1 MTFLSEAQL
10 ESQCM
15 DRLAELG
22 WFTTTGLEI
31 APGTGERLDWAELY
45 IRPRLRS
52 AIARINP
59 ELPDSSV
66 DEAVSKVLTPESAD
80 PLAENLR
87 IHKLL
92 TSGIQ
97 GIEYIDAGGTP
108 QLPTVH
114 LIDRRDFD
122 KNEFLAVQQV
132 RLIDRD
138 HERRFDIVFYL
149 NGLPISIAEL
159 KRPALSDTAIEDA
172 HAQLQTY
179 LREFPL
185 AFSATAYCLIADS
198 TNARYGS
205 VFTPVEHFAAWN
217 VDPDGRAV
225 PQPPPVWSETETALA
240 IDGLYEPTRL
250 IEMLDHY
257 VGFNHDDGKPVKMVA
272 KPHQYF
278 AVSKA
283 ISKTVDAVKSDGRA
297 GVVWHTQGS
306 GKSFEMELYTAQIMR
321 HPALGNPTVVVITDR
336 TELDGQLFQG
346 FFGSEFLPEQPQKM
360 SKRSELRM
368 ALDRRSGGIIFT
380 TLQKFGRTQDE
391 RESGADHPLL
401 SNRRNIV
408 IVVDEAH
415 RSHYDDINGYA
426 KHLKRA
432 LPNATMIAFTGTPI
446 SETERDTREVFGDYI
461 DIYDLTRAVNDG
473 ATVPVYFEPRV
484 IDVDVPDDVA
494 AELDEQA
501 TEVLEDLDESEQEKA
516 KQAAAQISAVYG
528 APDRLRTL
536 AADLVEH
543 WDKRA
548 AAVESELGVRGK
560 AMVVVASRLIAVRLY
575 EEITRLRPDWHD
587 DRLDSGKIKVNISG
601 KPSET
606 ELGDYMLRPSQRK
619 ALEAR
624 VRDPED
630 ELEIVIVK
638 DRMLVGFDAP
648 PLHTL
653 YIDRPLRGALLMQ
666 TIARANRTFGVKEEG
681 LMVGYSPLT
690 EHLYKALAEYTVD
703 DQRQRPVGRKTEEAI
718 GHLRDVLHVIGSELL
733 ADFDW
738 RGALAKAGKTAYND
752 AVLGTVNHLRDRANP
767 ENDPLDPDEPTL
779 KDRFNQQAQKMV
791 GLWRLTRDADKEP
804 VRKEVEF
811 FHEVRKHMAAYDA
824 QERRATGRAVS
835 AQIEA
840 VLRQMTSSAVEAG
853 DVLDLFTAAGMPR
866 PNLSHLDADFIR
878 RMQEDKHPALAIE
891 ALQRLVQQ
899 EMRKNVRHNVVRQEE
914 LSEKL
919 EALMT
924 RYTNQQLSSAQII
937 AELVELAKLISA
949 EAERGSEL
957 GLTEDELAF
966 YDAVAANEAALN
978 EMGVDKLAAIAR
990 DLVKSV
996 RGNLTT
1002 DWAKRDDVQAN
1013 LRLTVKRLLRKHG
1026 YPPDGQRAAVKK
1038 VIEQVETYAE
1048 DWQPEP

>member
-1 MTFLSEAQL
+1 MTSLTEAQL

-15 DRLAELG
+15 ARLSELG
-22 WFTTTGLEI
+22 WSTTTGQAI
-31 APGTGERLDWAELY
+31 APGTGQRSDWAELF
-45 IRPRLRS
+45 IPPRLH
-52 AIARINP
+52 AALTRINP
-59 ELPDSSV
+59 SLPSSSI
-66 DEAVSKVLTPESAD
+66 DEAVSKILTPESAD

-97 GIEYIDAGGTP
+97 GIEYTDSEGTLH
-108 QLPTVH
+108 LPTVH
-114 LIDRRDFD
+114 LIDRHTFSN
-122 KNEFLAVQQV
+122 NEFLAVQQV
-132 RLIDRD
+132 RLVDRD

-185 AFSATAYCLIADS
+185 AFSATAYCLIADNTS
-198 TNARYGS
+198 ARYGS
-205 VFTPVEHFAAWN
+205 VFTPIEHFAAWN
-217 VDPDGRAV
+217 VDPDGQPV
-225 PQPPPVWSETETALA
+225 PQPPSTWSNTETALA
-240 IDGLYEPTRL
+240 LDGLYEPTRL

-257 VGFNHDDGKPVKMVA
+257 VGFNHEDGKPIKMVA

-283 ISKTVDAVKSDGRA
+283 ISKTVDAVRSDGRA

-321 HPALGNPTVVVITDR
+321 HRALGNPTVVVITDR
-336 TELDGQLFQG
+336 TELDGQLFEG
-346 FFGSEFLPEQPQKM
+346 FRGSEFLPEQPQKM
-360 SKRSELRM
+360 TKRAGLRT
-368 ALDRRSGGIIFT
+368 ALDRLSGGIIFT
-380 TLQKFGRTQDE
+380 TLQKFGRTQGE

-401 SNRRNIV
+401 SDRRNIV
-408 IVVDEAH
+408 IIVDEAH

-446 SETERDTREVFGDYI
+446 SEAERDTREVFGDYI

-473 ATVPVYFEPRV
+473 ATVPVYFESRV

-494 AELDEQA
+494 AELDERA
-501 TEVLEDLDESEQEKA
+501 SAILDDLDESEQEKA

-536 AADLVEH
+536 AADLTEH

-548 AAVESELGVRGK
+548 AAVEAELGVRGK
-560 AMVVVASRLIAVRLY
+560 AMIVVASRVIAVRLY
-575 EEITRLRPDWHD
+575 EEIVKLRPDWHD
-587 DRLDSGKIKVNISG
+587 DRLDRGKIKVNISG

-606 ELGDYMLRPSQRK
+606 ELADHMLRPSQRR
-619 ALEAR
+619 ALEGR
-624 VRDPED
+624 VKSAED
-630 ELEIVIVK
+630 ELELVIVK

-703 DQRQRPVGRKTEEAI
+703 DQEQRPVGRRTEEAI

-733 ADFDW
+733 DGYDW
-738 RGALAKAGKTAYND
+738 RGALAKKHKTSYND
-752 AVLGTVNHLRDRANP
+752 AVLGAMNHLRDLANP
-767 ENDPLDPDEPTL
+767 ANDPLDPEEPTL
-779 KDRFNQQAQKMV
+779 KARFNQQAQKMV
-791 GLWRLTRDADKEP
+791 ALWRLARDADKEP

-811 FHEVRKHMAAYDA
+811 FHDVRGHMAAYDA
-824 QERRATGRAVS
+824 QERRAAGQAVS

-840 VLRQMTSSAVEAG
+840 VLRQMTAAAVEAG

-878 RMQEDKHPALAIE
+878 RMQEDKHPVLAIE

-919 EALMT
+919 EALMN

-937 AELVELAKLISA
+937 AELVEMAKQISA
-949 EAERGSEL
+949 EPDRGAAL
-957 GLTEDELAF
+957 GLTEDQLAF
-966 YDAVAANEAALN
+966 YDAVASYPAALD
-978 EMGVDKLAAIAR
+978 EMGSGKLAAIAR
-990 DLVKSV
+990 DLVRSV
-996 RGNLTT
+996 RSNLTT

-1013 LRLTVKRLLRKHG
+1013 LRLVVKRLLRRHG
-1026 YPPDGQRAAVKK
+1026 YPPDGQRAAIRK

-1048 DWQPEP
+1048 DWQPGA

>member
-1 MTFLSEAQL
+1 MTALTEAQL

-15 DRLAELG
+15 ARLAELG
-22 WFTTTGLEI
+22 WSTTTGLSI
-31 APGTGERLDWAELY
+31 APGTGERSDWSELFL
-45 IRPRLRS
+45 RPRLHS

-59 ELPDSSV
+59 DLPGSAV

-87 IHKLL
+87 IHQLL

-97 GIEYIDAGGTP
+97 GIEYVDTEGTLH
-108 QLPTVH
+108 LPTVH
-114 LIDRRDFD
+114 LIDREDFD
-122 KNEFLAVQQV
+122 NNDFLAVQQV
-132 RLIDRD
+132 RLVDRD
-138 HERRFDIVFYL
+138 HERRLDIVFYL

-159 KRPALSDTAIEDA
+159 KRPALSETAIEDA

-185 AFSATAYCLIADS
+185 AFSAAAYCLIADS
-198 TNARYGS
+198 VNARFGS
-205 VFTPVEHFAAWN
+205 VFTPIEHFAAWN
-217 VDPDGRAV
+217 VDADGRPV
-225 PQPPPVWSETETALA
+225 PQPPPVWDQTEIALA
-240 IDGLYEPTRL
+240 LDGLYEPTSL

-257 VGFNHDDGKPVKMVA
+257 VGFNHRDGKPIKMVA

-283 ISKTVDAVKSDGRA
+283 IAKTVDAVKSDGRA

-336 TELDGQLFQG
+336 TELDGQLFES
-346 FFGSEFLPEQPQKM
+346 FFGSQFLPERPQKM
-360 SKRSELRM
+360 STRTELRT

-380 TLQKFGRTQDE
+380 TLQKFGRTQGE

-401 SNRRNIV
+401 SDRRNIV
-408 IVVDEAH
+408 IIVDEAH

-473 ATVPVYFEPRV
+473 ATVPVYFESRV
-484 IDVDVPDDVA
+484 IDLDVPDDIA
-494 AELDEQA
+494 ADLDEQA
-501 TEVLEDLDESEQEKA
+501 AAILEDLDESEQEQA
-516 KQAAAQISAVYG
+516 KRAAVQISAIYG

-543 WDKRA
+543 WDRRA
-548 AAVESELGVRGK
+548 AAIETELGVRGK
-560 AMVVVASRLIAVRLY
+560 AMIVVASRKVAVDLY
-575 EEITRLRPDWHD
+575 AQIVELRPEWHD
-587 DRLDSGKIKVNISG
+587 ERLDHGKIKVNISG

-606 ELGDYMLRPSQRK
+606 ELADHILRPSQRK
-619 ALEAR
+619 ALEGR
-624 VRDPED
+624 VRDSED
-630 ELEIVIVK
+630 ELELVIVK

-690 EHLYKALAEYTVD
+690 EHLYRALAEYTVD
-703 DQRQRPVGRKTEEAI
+703 DREHKPIGRKTEDAI

-733 ADFDW
+733 DGYDW
-738 RGALAKAGKTAYND
+738 RGALAERHGTAYND
-752 AVLGTVNHLRDRANP
+752 AVLGAVAHLRDPAHP
-767 ENDPLDPDEPTL
+767 ENSPLDPDEPTL
-779 KDRFNQQAQKMV
+779 KSRFSGQVQKMV
-791 GLWRLTRDADKEP
+791 GLWRLTRDSDKEP
-804 VRKEVEF
+804 VRKEVEYF
-811 FHEVRKHMAAYDA
+811 YEVRKHMAAYDA
-824 QERRATGRAVS
+824 QERRASGRAVS

-853 DVLDLFTAAGMPR
+853 DVLDLFAAAGMPR
-866 PNLSHLDADFIR
+866 PNLTHLDADFIR
-878 RMQEDKHPALAIE
+878 RMQEDKHPVLAIE

-919 EALMT
+919 EALMN

-949 EAERGSEL
+949 EADRGSAL
-957 GLTEDELAF
+957 RLSEDELAF
-966 YDAVAANEAALN
+966 YDAVAANEAAFD
-978 EMGVDKLAAIAR
+978 EMGADKLAAIAR

-996 RGNLTT
+996 RANLTT
-1002 DWAKRDDVQAN
+1002 DWSKRDDVQAN
-1013 LRLTVKRLLRKHG
+1013 LRLTIRRLLRRHG

-1048 DWQPEP
+1048 DWEPKA

>member
-1 MTFLSEAQL
+1 MTSLSEAQL

-22 WFTTTGLEI
+22 WSTATGQTI
-31 APGTGERLDWAELY
+31 APGTGERSDWAELFL
-45 IRPRLRS
+45 PTRLRA

-59 ELPDSSV
+59 DLPESSV
-66 DEAVSKVLTPESAD
+66 DEAVSRVLTPESSD

-97 GIEYIDAGGTP
+97 GIEYFDSEGTLH
-108 QLPTVH
+108 LPTVH
-114 LIDRRDFD
+114 LIDRSDPGR
-122 KNEFLAVQQV
+122 NEFLAVQQV
-132 RLIDRD
+132 RLVDRD

-198 TNARYGS
+198 TNARFGS
-205 VFTPVEHFAAWN
+205 VFTPIEHFAAWN
-217 VDPDGRAV
+217 VDPDGKPV
-225 PQPPPVWSETETALA
+225 PQPPPVWDQTEIALA

-257 VGFNHDDGKPVKMVA
+257 VGFNQSDGRPVKMIA

-283 ISKTVDAVKSDGRA
+283 VSKTVDAVRSDGRV

-321 HPALGNPTVVVITDR
+321 HPALGNPTVVVVTDR
-336 TELDGQLFQG
+336 TELDGQLFHSFQ
-346 FFGSEFLPEQPQKM
+346 GSEFLPEEPLKM
-360 SKRSELRM
+360 TSRSDLRR

-380 TLQKFGRTQDE
+380 TLQKFGRTAEE

-401 SNRRNIV
+401 SDRRNIV
-408 IVVDEAH
+408 IIVDEAH

-432 LPNATMIAFTGTPI
+432 LPNASMIAFTGTPI
-446 SETERDTREVFGDYI
+446 SEAERDTRDVFGDYI

-473 ATVPVYFEPRV
+473 ATVPVYFESRV
-484 IDVDVPDDVA
+484 IDVNLPEDVA
-494 AELDEQA
+494 AELDAQA
-501 TEVLEDLDESEQEKA
+501 AEILEDLDESEQERA
-516 KQAAAQISAVYG
+516 KRAAAQISAVYG

-543 WDKRA
+543 WGERA
-548 AAVESELGVRGK
+548 AAVETELGVRGK
-560 AMVVVASRLIAVRLY
+560 AMIVVASRAIAVRLY
-575 EEITRLRPDWHD
+575 EEIVKLRPDWHD
-587 DRLDSGKIKVNISG
+587 DRLDRGKIKVNISG

-606 ELGDYMLRPSQRK
+606 DLGDHILRPSQRR
-619 ALEAR
+619 ALEER
-624 VRDPED
+624 VRDAED
-630 ELEIVIVK
+630 ELEVVIVK

-690 EHLYKALAEYTVD
+690 EHLYEALAEYTLD
-703 DQRQRPVGRKTEEAI
+703 DQEKRPVGRKTEEAI

-733 ADFDW
+733 GGYDW
-738 RGALAKAGKTAYND
+738 GAALAKTHRTAYND
-752 AVLGTVNHLRDRANP
+752 AVLGAVNYLRDPANP

-779 KDRFNQQAQKMV
+779 KARFNQQVQKMV
-791 GLWRLTRDADKEP
+791 GLWRLTRDFDKEP
-804 VRKEVEF
+804 VRKEVEY
-811 FHEVRKHMAAYDA
+811 FHAVRKHMAAYDA
-824 QERRATGRAVS
+824 QERRANGQAVS

-866 PNLSHLDADFIR
+866 PNLSHLDAEFIR
-878 RMQEDKHPALAIE
+878 RMQEDKHPVLAIE

-899 EMRKNVRHNVVRQEE
+899 EMRKNVRHNVVRQQE

-919 EALMT
+919 EALMH

-937 AELVELAKLISA
+937 AELVELAKTVSA
-949 EAERGSEL
+949 EAARGGEL
-957 GLTEDELAF
+957 GLSEGELAF
-966 YDAVAANEAALN
+966 YDALASYRIALD
-978 EMGVDKLAAIAR
+978 EMGSGKLAAIAR
-990 DLVKSV
+990 DLFRSV
-996 RGNLTT
+996 RSNLTT
-1002 DWAKRDDVQAN
+1002 DWSKRDDVQAN
-1013 LRLTVKRLLRKHG
+1013 LRLVIKRLLRRHG
-1026 YPPDGQRAAVKK
+1026 YPPDGQRVAVKK

-1048 DWQPEP
+1048 DWEPEA